1 MADNT
6 KESTRPLGPK
16 PLPTRLIV
24 NTDTGAADLYS
35 DEGVF
40 GRTLIAQGSA
50 TGDNWTIKEE
60 FVEKYNTRNGT
71 SLTPDEF
78 NAKFKEDFQPTINK
92 DRSNIINIH
101 STPDVK
107 TRLSKDSKIPGVI
120 DPVTN
125 TKPNETA
132 GTSTSP
138 EAKDQLNNEST
149 PAKPEKI
156 DATPIEA
163 SGARS
168 GANSYGDH
176 VYPESLRAST
186 QDKVKFTMVE
196 YKPKSFDP
204 ESFEFKPTTQKETIL
219 GSVILPIPSGI
230 SESNQAVWGE
240 NELNAAE
247 AAAASVALKAI
258 GEGLEAGGQEAS
270 AYFQSVQEKS
280 KDVIKG
286 ITNAFGAAAAGVSG
300 AGLLSRTTG
309 AVINSNLEL
318 LFNRPSLRPFSFTFK
333 MSARNENEA
342 RSIIRI
348 IKFFKQGMS
357 PQKSKSNIF
366 LKSPNIFKIEY
377 LHRNET
383 HPYIGQ
389 IKECALQ
396 SCTVNYTPEGQY
408 ATFYDGV
415 LVSYEIQMQFTE
427 LEPVFNDDY
436 GSSGDLSADLLFKK

>member
-1 MADNT
+1 MAIENT
-6 KESTRPLGPK
+6 TTSKT
-16 PLPTRLIV
+16 
-24 NTDTGAADLYS
+24 
-35 DEGVF
+35 
-40 GRTLIAQGSA
+40 TL
-50 TGDNWTIKEE
+50 
-60 FVEKYNTRNGT
+60 F
-71 SLTPDEF
+71 P
-78 NAKFKEDFQPTINK
+78 
-92 DRSNIINIH
+92 
-101 STPDVK
+101 VK
-107 TRLSKDSKIPGVI
+107 T
-120 DPVTN
+120 
-125 TKPNETA
+125 
-132 GTSTSP
+132 GTSTGQFGIQINPQNPASAPNIVDINGTTVGTWNPTSKSWVPLDSNPDATVGTVGVDNTPIGAFLNQNSETFTANTVRIIDKLPDNQKSAFKSSNTFSPYTDWANKTSP
-138 EAKDQLNNEST
+138 EGGVGGGSDPSPT

-156 DATPIEA
+156 DATPIKA

-176 VYPESLRAST
+176 VYPESLRSST

-196 YKPKSFDP
+196 YKPKSFDA
-204 ESFEFKPTTQKETIL
+204 ESFEFKPTTQNETIL

-258 GEGLEAGGQEAS
+258 GEGPEAGGQEAS

-286 ITNAFGAAAAGVSG
+286 ITNAFGAAATGVSG